1 MSLIYHNDTFLI
13 LGSIVKLIVLYQK
26 HQLEITASFL
36 RNGGLDSLLAIGVG
50 ADPDSVSLTLVAG
63 SWASCCNFS
72 SLAQTTPKKEF
83 IVLRRVKVKIAFQSA
98 RPKISKR
105 RVSLFGLHHF
115 SDNPPFSKRV
125 HFVGISI

>member
-63 SWASCCNFS
+63 SWASCC
-72 SLAQTTPKKEF
+72 SLQLPCPDDTKKEF
-83 IVLRRVKVKIAFQSA
+83 IVLCSRVKVKIE
-98 RPKISKR
+98 
-105 RVSLFGLHHF
+105 
-115 SDNPPFSKRV
+115 
-125 HFVGISI
+125 